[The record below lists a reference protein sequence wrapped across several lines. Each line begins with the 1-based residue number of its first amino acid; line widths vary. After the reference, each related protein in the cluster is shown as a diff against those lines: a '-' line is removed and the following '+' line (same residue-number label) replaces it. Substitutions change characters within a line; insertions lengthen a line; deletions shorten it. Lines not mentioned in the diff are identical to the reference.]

1 MRTINST
8 CANPKA
14 LWAAKLGSPTWP
26 SESQLRQL
34 KLASSMCE
42 ESVPVS
48 VDAAGVRHVELML
61 EAYASA
67 ELVLE

>member
-1 MRTINST
+1 MS
-8 CANPKA
+8 
-14 LWAAKLGSPTWP
+14 SPTWP

-42 ESVPVS
+42 ESVPVG
-48 VDAAGVRHVELML
+48 VDAAGVRHVELTL